1 MSCATNTP
9 SRWIPERPTR
19 RAKQASRGSM
29 RGSCRPLAV
38 ARGSLGF
45 FLDDI
50 DQLLDRSGAL
60 VQGRLFIRVELDLVH
75 LLDSPGTELYRHSDK
90 EAGDA
95 VLALQVSRAGQ
106 HFLLV
111 LEDGLHHFDR
121 R

>member
-1 MSCATNTP
+1 M
-9 SRWIPERPTR
+9 PERPTR
-19 RAKQASRGSM
+19 RAKQAYRGSIS
-29 RGSCRPLAV
+29 GWL
-38 ARGSLGF
+38 

-75 LLDSPGTELYRHSDK
+75 LLDSPGTELHRHSDK
-90 EAGDA
+90 EAVDA

-121 R
+121 RR